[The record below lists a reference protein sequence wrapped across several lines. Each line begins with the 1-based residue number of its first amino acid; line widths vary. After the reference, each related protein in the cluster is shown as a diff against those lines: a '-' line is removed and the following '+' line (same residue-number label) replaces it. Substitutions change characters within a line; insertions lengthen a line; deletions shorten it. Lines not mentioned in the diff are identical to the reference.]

1 MPTPN
6 ELRPEEAASRTPQ
19 PVNDNGDGGLPEPP
33 SWYVSSWELRA
44 GLTIIEHDDIT
55 TVPGDLLE

>member
-19 PVNDNGDGGLPEPP
+19 PVSDNSDRELPEPA
-33 SWYVSSWELRA
+33 WYLSSWELRV